1 MGQSGSPTP
10 SSKQSSSTKKPA
22 PFQNLGLHSGAA
34 SGNLG
39 LVKFALDNGQPI
51 DSVLNG
57 VFAIHAACCSNTNI
71 AVVLYLIEHGADVN
85 AKRLPRKYSSEKG
98 VQTVGTTGSTPLHFA
113 AANGCLA
120 VVDILLRHGAIVDMT
135 DKYGS
140 SPLSVAAAR
149 NHPEVASLLRQY
161 SAMQRGV
168 QDLTPDADV
177 KDLAVER
184 RGSDDHGHRAATTV
198 VVPSTRTTANSEH
211 QKDPSAQSLALSTGR
226 AVQTTRAPGQRRIS
240 LPSIVES
247 PSPNIPPPP
256 RQSCDFDRT
265 PQSTEPLVRSTASIR
280 SVPSQPTR
288 NVTMSPSRR
297 EERIFK
303 PVGGQSSAAPQAKR
317 EQSMA
322 NSQRSPP
329 SQGSRNST
337 GSGSGSGSDND
348 NNNSGSN
355 GNYLSAPD
363 TPVMKRR
370 RSMESMGLLSPQSA
384 VGLSRRKSFDQLSS
398 VQKLDSKS
406 RRSSDA
412 STDSQQTASSVTS
425 GTSGTSVSENGHDS
439 IPVSAL
445 SGGKCEG
452 NAVVKAPSAANSA
465 ASRNASMQSPPLL
478 RSSSQPALEQV
489 KNRRLPASFM
499 HDTAARQSLDLQML
513 ISNQE
518 RTERERNTGP
528 RNDSDSDLP
537 GYLLRRRTM
546 QETPNPRLVPMPRYH
561 SMGLGIE
568 SHRASLDLEGTL
580 EKSQPLQ
587 QSTGTTSD
595 IAAPRHSTG
604 SLPSGHSTAMT
615 FSGSATVSGRFSRI
629 WTGAAKDYARE
640 GSAGNWN
647 AGEFGEASGEAA
659 AQSLVRPEHSR
670 ARGSMLNRLSGMWSR
685 RMPPKKKN
693 KYANAS
699 ARGFATT
706 SIPKA
711 KPVVAEPEPEPE
723 PVVQAPP
730 TIAPADQGAAV
741 PEAEEPEDEFV
752 SLAERLESLS
762 LKKVDAFLGQTQ
774 KINVEALPVLKMES
788 NLENSVLGLLKEV
801 EAKDAGKSVC
811 RATASQLLWMFLPL
825 ILKFLYSDLVKR
837 ISYYITDAFQPNVF
851 LNNEQMVAKL
861 NVTYLS
867 LLRLGFEKQDIEEAL
882 NHTYTGES
890 EDALDW
896 LCMHLDSEKLPRGFA
911 DKLYHEEEMK
921 ISVHASQ
928 PSMTHTPTLPDSATM
943 SLPPTTR
950 QREQQQQQQEE
961 ENAVSISAP
970 IMPQTTTTAPGSKE
984 KEWILQAALAENSDE
999 EVEDPNE
1006 RYVSYKLALT
1016 ELSQALAETTEPA
1029 DRKIITRKIDTLDS
1043 KVNGLDI
1050 DFTFNKKVAE
1060 SMLKQRII
1068 EDKKKAK
1075 KSKRKKEKEQEAIK
1089 KEKQAEEG
1097 EDDGQDML
1105 GSMWDLESGPVMSP
1119 DAEADSQ
1126 QQTVK
1131 RRQMANPSWS
1141 GGTPKVVL
1149 AEFCR
1154 KKDRHSK
1161 LSYKKAPRS
1170 TPSASM
1176 AIVTVIWGSGNISSA
1191 EMTDEGCE
1199 NMAEAENY
1207 VATKMLYELTP
1218 LPLYRSLPP
1227 TYRDLWL
1234 EWIDEKESAGRLAK
1248 KIIDGDRMSFIKAL
1262 VAKMPSRGNTA
1273 AQASNEQSGEEGQEK
1288 DVHKEKGSV
1297 ITQTGM
1303 ALQENWR
1310 QRLKR
1315 PGHIKLFEK
1324 RKDLP
1329 IYQFRDQLL
1338 TLLKGH
1344 QVLIV
1349 SGETGCGK
1357 STQVPQYLVEFML
1370 EEGLG
1375 DQCDILCTQPRRI
1388 SAISIANRVSE
1399 ELGDGRNSAGKPNTL
1414 VGYQIRL
1421 ESRVAPSN
1429 ILKFCTTGILLRRLE
1444 SDKTLKGVTHLV
1456 IDEVHER
1463 TLESDFL
1470 LIILKKLLPSRP
1482 DLKVILMSATV
1493 DSARFSEYFGG
1504 CPVLEV
1510 PGRTFPVH
1518 AQFLE
1523 EVIDVTGYTL
1533 EEDSEYAI
1541 RFRKDIQSKGSVDIA
1556 GKGASRQTV
1565 YLQWENDTDDYTS
1578 QEAASKMIIGDD
1590 ASQGPTLMNRT
1601 QQMLNRID
1609 ENRIN
1614 FDLIQVLLEYIC
1626 FPQDRRVQQNMM
1638 SSEPVQIPEEGAILI
1653 FLPGMPE
1660 IRKLFDALK
1669 VNRRFGDESQFSLWP
1684 LHSSISSEGQS
1695 QVFDIP
1701 PPGVRKIVMATNI
1714 AETGITIPDVTI
1726 VIDTGKSKQI
1736 KFDEKKRVTTLQ
1748 ERFIAKANARQ
1759 RRGRA
1764 GRVQEGVCFHMF
1776 SKMTFDEYMPEYQMP
1791 EIMRMPL
1798 EELCL
1803 MIKMCELGEIAEV
1816 LGSALDAPPVK
1827 AVENAIQALQDVRAL
1842 TSSQE
1847 LTPLGIHLCNLP
1859 VDVHIGKMI
1868 LFGSIFKCLDPILT
1882 IAAMLSFKSPFVTP
1896 FGAEDEADAAKARFK
1911 LADSDMLTWY
1921 NAYLGWR
1928 QAYQAKPSGIY
1939 DYCRKNF
1946 LSHQNL
1952 TMMEDMKKQF
1962 LGFLVGTGFVRVD
1975 GETKRQLNREQF
1987 SRKIVFCP
1995 VIPEYNVYQRSIH
2008 VLNAAIT
2015 AGMYPKVMMRNDTL
2029 KAYVTG
2035 PKQEIVY
2042 IHPSSVNFTKG
2053 GAAAAA
2059 TGPDMSPWFVFN
2071 SLVKSTRMY
2080 VWESCRV
2087 GQFPLVLFG
2096 GELSVKHHAK
2106 LVTVD
2111 KWIQFK
2117 CHAKTAVIFK
2127 MMREELDKILQKR
2140 IDDPKKGTT
2149 EREERWLEMIVAILE
2164 GEDESLRSEDKA
2176 GHQRHKDQNVF
2187 LA

>member
-1 MGQSGSPTP
+1 M
-10 SSKQSSSTKKPA
+10 
-22 PFQNLGLHSGAA
+22 
-34 SGNLG
+34 
-39 LVKFALDNGQPI
+39 
-51 DSVLNG
+51 
-57 VFAIHAACCSNTNI
+57 
-71 AVVLYLIEHGADVN
+71 
-85 AKRLPRKYSSEKG
+85 
-98 VQTVGTTGSTPLHFA
+98 
-113 AANGCLA
+113 
-120 VVDILLRHGAIVDMT
+120 
-135 DKYGS
+135 
-140 SPLSVAAAR
+140 
-149 NHPEVASLLRQY
+149 
-161 SAMQRGV
+161 
-168 QDLTPDADV
+168 
-177 KDLAVER
+177 
-184 RGSDDHGHRAATTV
+184 
-198 VVPSTRTTANSEH
+198 
-211 QKDPSAQSLALSTGR
+211 
-226 AVQTTRAPGQRRIS
+226 
-240 LPSIVES
+240 
-247 PSPNIPPPP
+247 
-256 RQSCDFDRT
+256 
-265 PQSTEPLVRSTASIR
+265 
-280 SVPSQPTR
+280 
-288 NVTMSPSRR
+288 
-297 EERIFK
+297 
-303 PVGGQSSAAPQAKR
+303 
-317 EQSMA
+317 
-322 NSQRSPP
+322 
-329 SQGSRNST
+329 
-337 GSGSGSGSDND
+337 
-348 NNNSGSN
+348 
-355 GNYLSAPD
+355 
-363 TPVMKRR
+363 
-370 RSMESMGLLSPQSA
+370 
-384 VGLSRRKSFDQLSS
+384 
-398 VQKLDSKS
+398 
-406 RRSSDA
+406 
-412 STDSQQTASSVTS
+412 
-425 GTSGTSVSENGHDS
+425 SENGHDS
-439 IPVSAL
+439 TSVDMPS
-445 SGGKCEG
+445 SGKCES
-452 NAVVKAPSAANSA
+452 NAVVKAPFAVNSA
-465 ASRNASMQSPPLL
+465 ASRNASSVQSPPLL
-478 RSSSQPALEQV
+478 RSSSQPMLEQV
-489 KNRRLPASFM
+489 RRRRLPASFM
-499 HDTAARQSLDLQML
+499 HDTTARQSLDLQML

-518 RTERERNTGP
+518 RTERDRSTGP

-580 EKSQPLQ
+580 EKGQHLQ
-587 QSTGTTSD
+587 QSAGTTSD

-604 SLPSGHSTAMT
+604 SLPSGHSAAIT

-640 GSAGNWN
+640 GSGGNWN

-659 AQSLVRPEHSR
+659 AQNLVRPEHSR
-670 ARGSMLNRLSGMWSR
+670 ARGSMLNRLSGMW
-685 RMPPKKKN
+685 MPPKKKN
-693 KYANAS
+693 KYANAP

-711 KPVVAEPEPEPE
+711 KPVVVEPEPEPE
-723 PVVQAPP
+723 PVIQTPP
-730 TIAPADQGAAV
+730 TTAPADQAAV
-741 PEAEEPEDEFV
+741 VPEEEEPEDEFV

-774 KINVEALPVLKMES
+774 KINVETLPVLKMES

-801 EAKDAGKSVC
+801 EAKDAGKS
-811 RATASQLLWMFLPL
+811 
-825 ILKFLYSDLVKR
+825 
-837 ISYYITDAFQPNVF
+837 PNVF
-851 LNNEQMVAKL
+851 LSNEQMVAKL

-928 PSMTHTPTLPDSATM
+928 PFMAHTPTLPDSATM
-943 SLPPTTR
+943 SLPPTAR
-950 QREQQQQQQEE
+950 QQEQQQQRQEE
-961 ENAVSISAP
+961 ENAASISAP
-970 IMPQTTTTAPGSKE
+970 IVPQTATTAPGSKE

-1006 RYVSYKLALT
+1006 RYVGYKLVLT

-1029 DRKIITRKIDTLDS
+1029 DRKLIMRKIDTLNS
-1043 KVNGLDI
+1043 KVNELDI

-1068 EDKKKAK
+1068 EDKRKAK
-1075 KSKRKKEKEQEAIK
+1075 KSKRKKEKEQEAIR

-1097 EDDGQDML
+1097 EDDGGDML
-1105 GSMWDLESGPVMSP
+1105 GSMLDLENGPAMNS

-1141 GGTPKVVL
+1141 GGTPKVAL

-1161 LSYKKAPRS
+1161 VSYKKAPRS
-1170 TPSASM
+1170 TPSTSM
-1176 AIVTVIWGSGNISSA
+1176 AIVTVTWGSGSISSA

-1207 VATKMLYELTP
+1207 AATKMLYELTP

-1248 KIIDGDRMSFIKAL
+1248 KVVDGDRMSFIKAL
-1262 VAKMPSRGNTA
+1262 VAKMPSRGNAA
-1273 AQASNEQSGEEGQEK
+1273 AQASNEQSGEEGQDK
-1288 DVHKEKGSV
+1288 DVHKEKGSE
-1297 ITQTGM
+1297 ITQKGM
-1303 ALQENWR
+1303 VLQENWR

-1329 IYQFRDQLL
+1329 IFQFRDQLL

-1357 STQVPQYLVEFML
+1357 STQVPQYLVESMV
-1370 EEGLG
+1370 EEGFG

-1399 ELGDGRNSAGKPNTL
+1399 ELGDGKNSAGKSNTL

-1482 DLKVILMSATV
+1482 DLKIILMSATV
-1493 DSARFSEYFGG
+1493 DSVRFSEYFGG
-1504 CPVLEV
+1504 CPILEV

-1565 YLQWENDTDDYTS
+1565 YLQWENDADDYAS
-1578 QEAASKMIIGDD
+1578 QEAASKMIIGDE
-1590 ASQGPTLMNRT
+1590 AFQGPTLMNRT

-1701 PPGVRKIVMATNI
+1701 PPGIRKIVMATNI

-1776 SKMTFDEYMPEYQMP
+1776 SRMTFDEYMPEYQMP

-1803 MIKMCELGEIAEV
+1803 MIKMCELGEIANV

-1827 AVENAIQALQDVRAL
+1827 AIENAIQALQDVRAL

-1962 LGFLVGTGFVRVD
+1962 LGFLVSTGFVRVD
-1975 GETKRQLNREQF
+1975 GETKRRLNREQF
-1987 SRKIVFCP
+1987 SRKITFCP

-2035 PKQEIVY
+2035 PKQETVW

-2096 GELSVKHHAK
+2096 GEMSIKHHAK

-2117 CHAKTAVIFK
+2117 CHAKTAVTFK

-2140 IDDPKKGTT
+2140 IDEPEKGTT

-2164 GEDESLRSEDKA
+2164 GEDESLRLEDKA
-2176 GHQRHKDQNVF
+2176 GNQRNKDQNVF